1 MALEEDIY
9 EMYRDGPF
17 DWFNPIDFM
26 TSTLTGGPSG
36 SWSEKTHSE
45 KIFEIAKQY
54 FTIRD
59 YRAAIKANDNFIA
72 AFPGTKFREESL
84 YIKFKSLFEIA
95 VNSIFS
101 KKEDRLNELQQ
112 QYNLILRYYPDT
124 VFIQDMNDKMKKV
137 NSK

>member
-45 KIFEIAKQY
+45 KIFEINK
-54 FTIRD
+54 
-59 YRAAIKANDNFIA
+59 
-72 AFPGTKFREESL
+72 
-84 YIKFKSLFEIA
+84 
-95 VNSIFS
+95 
-101 KKEDRLNELQQ
+101 
-112 QYNLILRYYPDT
+112 
-124 VFIQDMNDKMKKV
+124 
-137 NSK
+137 

>member
-54 FTIRD
+54 PNLSTAMLNILYHLRRKKGIR
-59 YRAAIKANDNFIA
+59 I
-72 AFPGTKFREESL
+72 SL
-84 YIKFKSLFEIA
+84 K
-95 VNSIFS
+95 
-101 KKEDRLNELQQ
+101 RLN
-112 QYNLILRYYPDT
+112 
-124 VFIQDMNDKMKKV
+124 F
-137 NSK
+137 

>member
-54 FTIRD
+54 PNLSTADVEDFISSQKKKSCLLYTSPSPRD
-59 YRAAIKANDNFIA
+59 YAASRMPSSA
-72 AFPGTKFREESL
+72 
-84 YIKFKSLFEIA
+84 
-95 VNSIFS
+95 
-101 KKEDRLNELQQ
+101 
-112 QYNLILRYYPDT
+112 
-124 VFIQDMNDKMKKV
+124 
-137 NSK
+137 

>member
-9 EMYRDGPF
+9 EMYREGPF

-54 FTIRD
+54 PNLSTADIEH
-59 YRAAIKANDNFIA
+59 FI
-72 AFPGTKFREESL
+72 PSQ
-84 YIKFKSLFEIA
+84 
-95 VNSIFS
+95 
-101 KKEDRLNELQQ
+101 KKKRGLE
-112 QYNLILRYYPDT
+112 
-124 VFIQDMNDKMKKV
+124 
-137 NSK
+137 

>member
-54 FTIRD
+54 PNLSTAD
-59 YRAAIKANDNFIA
+59 VENF
-72 AFPGTKFREESL
+72 K
-84 YIKFKSLFEIA
+84 
-95 VNSIFS
+95 
-101 KKEDRLNELQQ
+101 
-112 QYNLILRYYPDT
+112 
-124 VFIQDMNDKMKKV
+124 
-137 NSK
+137 

>member
-36 SWSEKTHSE
+36 SWSEKTHSG

-54 FTIRD
+54 PNLSTAD
-59 YRAAIKANDNFIA
+59 VEHFISSQKNKR
-72 AFPGTKFREESL
+72 GLE
-84 YIKFKSLFEIA
+84 
-95 VNSIFS
+95 
-101 KKEDRLNELQQ
+101 
-112 QYNLILRYYPDT
+112 
-124 VFIQDMNDKMKKV
+124 
-137 NSK
+137 

>member
-45 KIFEIAKQY
+45 KIFEISKQY
-54 FTIRD
+54 PNLSI
-59 YRAAIKANDNFIA
+59 N
-72 AFPGTKFREESL
+72 EVE
-84 YIKFKSLFEIA
+84 LF
-95 VNSIFS
+95 VSS
-101 KKEDRLNELQQ
+101 QKKERGLE
-112 QYNLILRYYPDT
+112 
-124 VFIQDMNDKMKKV
+124 
-137 NSK
+137 

>member
-45 KIFEIAKQY
+45 KIDFGKIFWK
-54 FTIRD
+54 
-59 YRAAIKANDNFIA
+59 NFN
-72 AFPGTKFREESL
+72 KSVNNFR
-84 YIKFKSLFEIA
+84 
-95 VNSIFS
+95 NSRFH
-101 KKEDRLNELQQ
+101 
-112 QYNLILRYYPDT
+112 
-124 VFIQDMNDKMKKV
+124 F
-137 NSK
+137 

>member
-45 KIFEIAKQY
+45 KIFEISKQY
-54 FTIRD
+54 PNYLLMKLSFCI
-59 YRAAIKANDNFIA
+59 I
-72 AFPGTKFREESL
+72 TKEKRG
-84 YIKFKSLFEIA
+84 
-95 VNSIFS
+95 
-101 KKEDRLNELQQ
+101 
-112 QYNLILRYYPDT
+112 
-124 VFIQDMNDKMKKV
+124 
-137 NSK
+137 

>member
-45 KIFEIAKQY
+45 KIFEISNIFGY
-54 FTIRD
+54 L
-59 YRAAIKANDNFIA
+59 AIILA
-72 AFPGTKFREESL
+72 
-84 YIKFKSLFEIA
+84 A
-95 VNSIFS
+95 VNIFGGFLVTRRMLAMFQKS
-101 KKEDRLNELQQ
+101 
-112 QYNLILRYYPDT
+112 
-124 VFIQDMNDKMKKV
+124 
-137 NSK
+137 

>member
-45 KIFEIAKQY
+45 KSSQQTALGRTATQCMASILGPRR
-54 FTIRD
+54 TIQPS
-59 YRAAIKANDNFIA
+59 F
-72 AFPGTKFREESL
+72 
-84 YIKFKSLFEIA
+84 
-95 VNSIFS
+95 
-101 KKEDRLNELQQ
+101 Q
-112 QYNLILRYYPDT
+112 
-124 VFIQDMNDKMKKV
+124 
-137 NSK
+137 